1 MGCGGE
7 CGDCSVVCVSR
18 VQPMNKVRY
27 LRYTGQV
34 TNQYGTCD
42 SERTSEGKKH
52 MASCQ
57 LFQVRIRCQAGY
69 T

>member
-42 SERTSEGKKH
+42 SERTSEGKQTGFLNR
-52 MASCQ
+52 MEVTEPELQ
-57 LFQVRIRCQAGY
+57 
-69 T
+69 

>member
-42 SERTSEGKKH
+42 SERTSEGKTDRV
-52 MASCQ
+52 
-57 LFQVRIRCQAGY
+57 LE
-69 T
+69 